1 MVLAWLAMLDA
12 LVAISVAAAGIVA
25 AHFAFTA
32 PLFGFMLFVLGLL
45 FAALAIA
52 LAILAFIV
60 MAFSIRAR
68 GALAQ
73 AVIALIFGLIVVV
86 PTAVVFAN
94 HRYPLI
100 NDITTDTQ
108 NPPAFVHAQQLQP
121 NPHRSMAYNPATGAV
136 QRAFGG
142 YAKLAPL
149 RLDGTPDEV
158 YRKAEIIAGEV
169 PNWTIT
175 YRDPAAHT
183 IEGVATSW
191 LFRFKDDFVIAVR
204 PDGNDASLVE
214 MRSKSRDGT
223 GDLGVN
229 YHRIESFFE
238 MMRGSPRGVIVPG
251 AS

>member
-1 MVLAWLAMLDA
+1 MVLAWLALLDA
-12 LVAISVAAAGIVA
+12 LAAIAVAAAGIVA

-32 PLFGFMLFVLGLL
+32 SLFGFMLFVLGLL

-52 LAILAFIV
+52 LAILAFII
-60 MAFSIRAR
+60 MAFSVRAR

-73 AVIALIFGLIVVV
+73 AVLALILGLIVIV
-86 PTAVVFAN
+86 PTAVVFVN

-100 NDITTDTQ
+100 NDITSDTQ

-121 NPHRSMAYNPATGAV
+121 NPHRNMAYNRATGAV
-136 QRAFGG
+136 QQAFPG
-142 YAKLAPL
+142 YANLAPL

-169 PNWTIT
+169 PDWRIT
-175 YRDPAAHT
+175 YRDPAART

-204 PDGNDASLVE
+204 PDGPAASLVD

-223 GDLGVN
+223 GDLGAN
-229 YHRIESFFE
+229 YHRIESFFA
-238 MMRGSPRGVIVPG
+238 MMRGTPRGVTVPG